1 MHHRQSTRC
10 EPGRFAL
17 RGQLKTK
24 IFQSQARGK
33 FDRIKVRKM
42 ANEEQLKRIAKELFW
57 WQSPEISLAN
67 PRRFLMQ
74 VMTLG
79 TWQEVQLV
87 KNTFGQDA
95 FKDALLNAQAG
106 VFDKRSW
113 AYWRAFFG
121 LPEAEMPRRSLT

>member
-1 MHHRQSTRC
+1 
-10 EPGRFAL
+10 
-17 RGQLKTK
+17 
-24 IFQSQARGK
+24 
-33 FDRIKVRKM
+33 M
-42 ANEEQLKRIAKELFW
+42 ANEEQLKQIARELFW
-57 WQSPEISLAN
+57 WQTPEVSLAN

-87 KNTFGQDA
+87 KNSFGWDA
-95 FKDALLNAQAG
+95 FKDALMNAQAG

-121 LPEAEMPRRSLT
+121 LPEAGMPRRSLT